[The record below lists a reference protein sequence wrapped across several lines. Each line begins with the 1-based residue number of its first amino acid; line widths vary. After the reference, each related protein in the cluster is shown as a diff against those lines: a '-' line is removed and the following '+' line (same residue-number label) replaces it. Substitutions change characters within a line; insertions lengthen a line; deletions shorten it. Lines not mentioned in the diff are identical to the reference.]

1 MQWSHPGGVAEW
13 LNAALSKSV
22 VRLIGVP
29 GVRISP
35 PPYLHRLLA
44 TRSMLPSGLSWHRD
58 YLQSA
63 RGRGAISRGRVAD
76 DLRVLDHS
84 EWRPATR

>member
-1 MQWSHPGGVAEW
+1 MAEW

-35 PPYLHRLLA
+35 PPSFRSTAILA
-44 TRSMLPSGLSWHRD
+44 D
-58 YLQSA
+58 
-63 RGRGAISRGRVAD
+63 GRVAD
-76 DLRVLDHS
+76 RLGSPSGRRLGAPMFADDAELLT
-84 EWRPATR
+84 PCGC

>member
-1 MQWSHPGGVAEW
+1 MGERIVVHPTLTDQPCLDRSVCLGRALYDLGSTMQWSHPGGVAEW

-35 PPYLHRLLA
+35 PPYLRRLLA
-44 TRSMLPSGLSWHRD
+44 PQEVCCR
-58 YLQSA
+58 A
-63 RGRGAISRGRVAD
+63 A
-76 DLRVLDHS
+76 
-84 EWRPATR
+84 